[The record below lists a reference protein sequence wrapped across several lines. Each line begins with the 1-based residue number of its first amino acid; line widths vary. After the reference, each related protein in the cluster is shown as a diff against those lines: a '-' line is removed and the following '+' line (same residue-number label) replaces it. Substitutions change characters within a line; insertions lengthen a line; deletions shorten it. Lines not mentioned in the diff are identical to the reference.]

1 METNFKHIFH
11 FNAFQIKTIA
21 LITMTL
27 DHVGAY
33 QTLSFDQTFN
43 EWLRIIGRIAAP
55 LFLFMVVES
64 LHHTHNKA
72 KYILRLYSAGV
83 IIEFLNRII
92 EKATGTKGFGNTLPM
107 LFYTSLF
114 IFYIEYIINNR
125 KNIRRTCI
133 AGCGLVIPL
142 LFYVLNVI
150 LPRYGLSEI
159 WYAIS
164 LFFPSPFKVDYSV
177 LFILMGISWYFINN
191 KAIDCIML
199 AILSLLCFL
208 VPANCF
214 FVIPS
219 VWFAPAVF
227 NIFELFVDTQWCMCL
242 AIPFIFFYN
251 GEKGHSLKYLFY
263 IYYPVHVYFLFFI
276 AYIRDF

>member
-11 FNAFQIKTIA
+11 FNAFQIKIIA

-33 QTLSFDQTFN
+33 QTLSFNQTFN
-43 EWLRIIGRIAAP
+43 DWLRIIGRIAAP

-83 IIEFLNRII
+83 IVELLNRII
-92 EKATGTKGFGNTLPM
+92 EKATGAQGFGNTLPM
-107 LFYTSLF
+107 FFYTSLF
-114 IFYIEYIINNR
+114 IFCIEYIINNR
-125 KNIRRTCI
+125 KNIRRICI
-133 AGCGLVIPL
+133 ACCGLVIPL

-150 LPRYGLSEI
+150 LPRYGFSEI

-164 LFFPSPFKVDYSV
+164 LFCPSPFKVDYSI

-191 KAIDCIML
+191 KVIDCIIL
-199 AILSLLCFL
+199 AILSLFCFL
-208 VPANCF
+208 VPANYF
-214 FVIPS
+214 FNAPS
-219 VWFAPAVF
+219 AWLAPAVF
-227 NIFELFVDTQWCMCL
+227 NIFELFANTQWCMCL
-242 AIPFIFFYN
+242 AIPFIIFYN

-263 IYYPVHVYFLFFI
+263 IYYPVHVYLLFFI
-276 AYIRDF
+276 AFIRNF